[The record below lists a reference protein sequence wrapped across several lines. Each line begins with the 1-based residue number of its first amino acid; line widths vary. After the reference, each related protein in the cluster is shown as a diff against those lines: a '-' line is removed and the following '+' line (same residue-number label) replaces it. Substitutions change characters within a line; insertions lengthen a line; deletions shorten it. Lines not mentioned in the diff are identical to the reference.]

1 MMITRNNLNEILFE
15 NQDARLLIEYVVSHT
30 QATLY
35 YYYGVELTVEN
46 ALKMYN
52 RAIRAEEEESICN
65 MPFLRLDKNTKKIL
79 YS

>member
-1 MMITRNNLNEILFE
+1 MMITRNNLNEILFK

-35 YYYGVELTVEN
+35 YYHGVELTVEN

-65 MPFLRLDKNTKKIL
+65 MPFLRLDKNTKRI

>member
-1 MMITRNNLNEILFE
+1 MIITKNNLNEILFE

-35 YYYGVELTVEN
+35 YYHDELTVEN

-52 RAIRAEEEESICN
+52 RAIRAEAEESMCN
-65 MPFLRLDKNTKKIL
+65 IPFLNLDKNTKRIL